1 MRSRTSLSKL
11 LILTALFLS
20 ACTAAVAPAAEG
32 PSAADINAAAERATD
47 LTKDAA
53 EATSVTQAAEE
64 ESPAD
69 LTQPPPTVATEQ
81 ATVETQDAAKT
92 VGEPSP
98 ETDRQV
104 EINPRVQVPA
114 DLSVAW
120 LIPWDGI
127 RPIYDPEFASA
138 AEAPL
143 DDEELVLTISLDG
156 EAKAYPISVLQGRE
170 MVNDEM
176 AGIPILATW

>member
-1 MRSRTSLSKL
+1 MRSRSSLKKL

-20 ACTAAVAPAAEG
+20 ACTAAVTPTTEG
-32 PSAADINAAAERATD
+32 PSAADINAAAE
-47 LTKDAA
+47 
-53 EATSVTQAAEE
+53 QAATAEPPSQPTE
-64 ESPAD
+64 TSPPDTSA
-69 LTQPPPTVATEQ
+69 TETSPPTTEEP
-81 ATVETQDAAKT
+81 TPIPTEEGSKT
-92 VGEPSP
+92 
-98 ETDRQV
+98 
-104 EINPRVQVPA
+104 NPRVQVPA

-143 DDEELVLTISLDG
+143 DDEELVLAISLDG
-156 EAKAYPISVLQGRE
+156 EAKAYPISVLQSRE
-170 MVNDEM
+170 MVNDEL